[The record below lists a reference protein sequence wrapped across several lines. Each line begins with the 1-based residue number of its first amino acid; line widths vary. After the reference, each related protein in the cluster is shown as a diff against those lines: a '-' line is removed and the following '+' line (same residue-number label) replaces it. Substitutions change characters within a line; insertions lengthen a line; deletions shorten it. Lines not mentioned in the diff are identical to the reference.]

1 MTKTKTSLRLGNQ
14 DMKQINFIMQNKG
27 GVGKSMLTYL
37 LALKHQRDAFDNGI
51 NLDKILFSDG
61 DILNLTTDRQCKFLT
76 IAHVNLMDKNQKFQR
91 DKLLRSLEYF
101 SKVEAEIVYI
111 DFGASESGQFP
122 ALVSLDYTSDL
133 FQDFAKN
140 FDLEIIVNIVV
151 AGGTSFIPCTDYL
164 KNVVAALGNKF
175 TIKVWAN
182 DWTFKNDSPET
193 LTELSTYCHKGKIA
207 VNRFGNFDTD
217 SSVGSEIINKIKVG
231 SGFNDYDFIHKMTL
245 RKELDRL

>member
-1 MTKTKTSLRLGNQ
+1 
-14 DMKQINFIMQNKG
+14 MQNKG

-37 LALKHQRDAFDNGI
+37 LALKHQKDSFDNKD

-91 DKLLRSLEYF
+91 DKLLRSLEFF
-101 SKVEAEIVYI
+101 SKVESEIIYI

-122 ALVSLDYTSDL
+122 ALVSLDYSSEL

-140 FDLEIIVNIVV
+140 FDIQIVVNVVV

-164 KNVVAALGNKF
+164 KNVVAALEHRIQ
-175 TIKVWAN
+175 IKVWVN
-182 DWTFKNDSPET
+182 DWTFKNDTPET
-193 LTELSTYCHKGKIA
+193 LVELFNYCQQENMVIH
-207 VNRFGNFDTD
+207 RFGNFDTD
-217 SSVGSEIINKIKVG
+217 SSVGSEIMNKIKVG
-231 SGFNDYDFIHKMTL
+231 CGFDDYDFIHKMSL

>member
-1 MTKTKTSLRLGNQ
+1 
-14 DMKQINFIMQNKG
+14 MQNKG

-37 LALKHQRDAFDNGI
+37 LALKHQKDSI
-51 NLDKILFSDG
+51 EKIENLGKILFADG

-101 SKVEAEIVYI
+101 SKMDSEIIYI

-122 ALVSLDYTSDL
+122 ALVSLDYSSEL
-133 FQDFAKN
+133 FQDFAQN
-140 FDLEIIVNIVV
+140 FELDIIVNVVV

-164 KNVVAALGNKF
+164 KNVVLALNKK
-175 TIKVWAN
+175 IPVKVWVN
-182 DWTFKNDSPET
+182 DWTFKNDTPES
-193 LTELSTYCHKGKIA
+193 LAELSKYCQKEGLGLY
-207 VNRFGNFDTD
+207 RFGNFDTD
-217 SSVGSEIINKIKVG
+217 SSVGSEILNKIKFG
-231 SGFNDYDFIHKMTL
+231 CGFNDYDFIHKMTL

>member
-1 MTKTKTSLRLGNQ
+1 
-14 DMKQINFIMQNKG
+14 MKQINFIMQNKG

-37 LALKHQRDAFDNGI
+37 LALKHQKKSI
-51 NLDKILFSDG
+51 EEIENLDKILFADG

-101 SKVEAEIVYI
+101 SKVEAETIYI

-122 ALVSLDYTSDL
+122 ALVSLDYSSNL
-133 FQDFAKN
+133 FQDFAQN
-140 FDLEIIVNIVV
+140 FEIEITVNVVV
-151 AGGTSFIPCTDYL
+151 AGGTSFIPCTDFL
-164 KNVVAALGNKF
+164 KNVVLALNKKI
-175 TIKVWAN
+175 TVSVWAN

-193 LTELSTYCHKGKIA
+193 LMELAKYCQKENLALNH
-207 VNRFGNFDTD
+207 FGNFDTD
-217 SSVGSEIINKIKVG
+217 SSVGSEILNKIKFG
-231 SGFNDYDFIHKMTL
+231 CGFNEYDFIHKMTL

>member
-1 MTKTKTSLRLGNQ
+1 
-14 DMKQINFIMQNKG
+14 MQNKG

-37 LALKHQRDAFDNGI
+37 LALKHQKNTFDNEG

-91 DKLLRSLEYF
+91 DKLLRSLEFF
-101 SKVEAEIVYI
+101 SKVEAEIIYI

-122 ALVSLDYTSDL
+122 ALVSLDYSSEL

-140 FDLEIIVNIVV
+140 FNIEIVVNVVV

-164 KNVVAALGNKF
+164 KNVVAALEHRIE
-175 TIKVWAN
+175 IKVWIN
-182 DWTFKNDSPET
+182 DWTFKNDTPET
-193 LTELSTYCHKGKIA
+193 LVALSKYCQKENIA
-207 VNRFGNFDTD
+207 IHRFGNFDTD
-217 SSVGSEIINKIKVG
+217 SSVGSEIMNKIKVG
-231 SGFNDYDFIHKMTL
+231 SGFNDYDFIHKMSL

>member
-1 MTKTKTSLRLGNQ
+1 
-14 DMKQINFIMQNKG
+14 MQNKG

-37 LALKHQRDAFDNGI
+37 LALKHQRDTFEHGN

-91 DKLLRSLEYF
+91 DKLLRSLEFF
-101 SKVEAEIVYI
+101 SKVEAEIIYI

-122 ALVSLDYTSDL
+122 ALVSLDYSSEL

-140 FDLEIIVNIVV
+140 FDIEIVVNVLV

-164 KNVVAALGNKF
+164 KNVVVALEHRIP
-175 TIKVWAN
+175 IKVWVN
-182 DWTFKNDSPET
+182 DWTFKNDTPET
-193 LTELSTYCHKGKIA
+193 MVELFSYCQQENMAIS
-207 VNRFGNFDTD
+207 RFGNFDTD
-217 SSVGSEIINKIKVG
+217 SSVGSEIMNKIKVG
-231 SGFNDYDFIHKMTL
+231 CGFNDYDFIHKMTL